1 MIGSLIGLIK
11 EKTPS
16 AILLEVN
23 GIGYEISI
31 PLSTSFQLPKVGE
44 SAFLLTHL
52 VVREDQHSLY
62 GFATEE
68 ERKLFRALIKISGVG
83 AKLAITILS
92 GTNVTGFIQSVVN
105 EDIDALVH
113 LPGIGKKTAER
124 LVVEM
129 KDKISEI
136 SEILSFISTT
146 SLSAVFLP
154 MPGKWTRASM
164 SSFTTDWM
172 NPVTFVPERIVIAN
186 LAPTPLIFISALNN
200 FLSSSVANP

>member
-16 AILLEVN
+16 SILLEVN
-23 GIGYEISI
+23 GIGYEIAV
-31 PLSTSFQLPKVGE
+31 PLSTSFQLPNVGE
-44 SAFLLTHL
+44 SAYLLTHL

-62 GFATEE
+62 GFATDE

-92 GTNVTGFIQSVVN
+92 GTNVNGFIQSVVN

-124 LVVEM
+124 LIVEM
-129 KDKISEI
+129 KDKVSAISSDEN
-136 SEILSFISTT
+136 
-146 SLSAVFLP
+146 SLSQNNENSAVAEAINAL
-154 MPGKWTRASM
+154 
-164 SSFTTDWM
+164 
-172 NPVTFVPERIVIAN
+172 VN
-186 LAPTPLIFISALNN
+186 LGYKTKDAKTILDKIESEGLTVEELIRQALKSLNK
-200 FLSSSVANP
+200 

>member
-136 SEILSFISTT
+136 SDEQHNLQDSGVK
-146 SLSAVFLP
+146 SAVAEAINAL
-154 MPGKWTRASM
+154 
-164 SSFTTDWM
+164 
-172 NPVTFVPERIVIAN
+172 VN
-186 LAPTPLIFISALNN
+186 LGYKTKDAKNILDKIDSEELSVEDLIRQALKSLNK
-200 FLSSSVANP
+200 

>member
-23 GIGYEISI
+23 GIGYEISV

-44 SAFLLTHL
+44 SAYLLTHL

-92 GTNVTGFIQSVVN
+92 GTNVSGFIQSVVN

-124 LVVEM
+124 LIVEM

-136 SEILSFISTT
+136 SDDESNLSQANEN
-146 SLSAVFLP
+146 SAVGEAINAL
-154 MPGKWTRASM
+154 
-164 SSFTTDWM
+164 
-172 NPVTFVPERIVIAN
+172 VN
-186 LAPTPLIFISALNN
+186 LGYKTKDAKSILDKIESEDLSVEELIRQALKSLNK
-200 FLSSSVANP
+200 

>member
-16 AILLEVN
+16 SILLEVN
-23 GIGYEISI
+23 GIGYEIAV
-31 PLSTSFQLPKVGE
+31 PLSTSFQLPNVGE
-44 SAFLLTHL
+44 SAYLLTHL

-62 GFATEE
+62 GFATDE

-92 GTNVTGFIQSVVN
+92 GTNVNGFIQSVVN

-129 KDKISEI
+129 KDKVSEI
-136 SEILSFISTT
+136 SSDEN
-146 SLSAVFLP
+146 SLSESNENSAVAEAINAL
-154 MPGKWTRASM
+154 
-164 SSFTTDWM
+164 
-172 NPVTFVPERIVIAN
+172 VN
-186 LAPTPLIFISALNN
+186 LGYKTKDAKTILDKIESGGLTVEELIRQALKSLNK
-200 FLSSSVANP
+200 

>member
-16 AILLEVN
+16 SILLEVN
-23 GIGYEISI
+23 GIGYEIAV
-31 PLSTSFQLPKVGE
+31 PLSTSFQLPNVGE
-44 SAFLLTHL
+44 SAYLLTHL

-62 GFATEE
+62 GFATDE

-92 GTNVTGFIQSVVN
+92 GTNVNGFIQSVVN

-124 LVVEM
+124 LIVEM
-129 KDKISEI
+129 KDKVSEI
-136 SEILSFISTT
+136 SSDEN
-146 SLSAVFLP
+146 SLSQNNENSAVAEAINAL
-154 MPGKWTRASM
+154 
-164 SSFTTDWM
+164 
-172 NPVTFVPERIVIAN
+172 VN
-186 LAPTPLIFISALNN
+186 LGYKTKDAKNILDKIDSEGLTVEELIRQALKSLNK
-200 FLSSSVANP
+200 

>member
-44 SAFLLTHL
+44 SVFLLTHL

-92 GTNVTGFIQSVVN
+92 GTTVTGFIQSVVN

-136 SEILSFISTT
+136 SDEQHNLQDSGVK
-146 SLSAVFLP
+146 SAVAEAINAL
-154 MPGKWTRASM
+154 
-164 SSFTTDWM
+164 
-172 NPVTFVPERIVIAN
+172 VN
-186 LAPTPLIFISALNN
+186 LGYKTKDAKNILDKIDSEELSVEDLIRQALKSLNK
-200 FLSSSVANP
+200 

>member
-16 AILLEVN
+16 SVLLEVN
-23 GIGYEISI
+23 GIGYEIAV
-31 PLSTSFQLPKVGE
+31 PLSTSFQLPNVGE
-44 SAFLLTHL
+44 SAYLLTHL

-62 GFATEE
+62 GFATDE

-92 GTNVTGFIQSVVN
+92 GTNVNGFIQSVVN

-124 LVVEM
+124 LIVEM
-129 KDKISEI
+129 KDKVSEI
-136 SEILSFISTT
+136 SSDEN
-146 SLSAVFLP
+146 SLSQNNENSAVAEAINAL
-154 MPGKWTRASM
+154 
-164 SSFTTDWM
+164 
-172 NPVTFVPERIVIAN
+172 VN
-186 LAPTPLIFISALNN
+186 LGYKTKDAKTILDKIESEGLTVEELIRQALKSLNK
-200 FLSSSVANP
+200 

>member
-136 SEILSFISTT
+136 SDKQHNLQDSGVN
-146 SLSAVFLP
+146 SAVAEAINAL
-154 MPGKWTRASM
+154 
-164 SSFTTDWM
+164 
-172 NPVTFVPERIVIAN
+172 VN
-186 LAPTPLIFISALNN
+186 LGYKTKDAKNILDKIDSEELSVEDLIRQALKSLNK
-200 FLSSSVANP
+200 

>member
-16 AILLEVN
+16 SILLEVN
-23 GIGYEISI
+23 GIGYEIAV
-31 PLSTSFQLPKVGE
+31 PLSTSFQLPNVGE
-44 SAFLLTHL
+44 SAYLLTHL

-62 GFATEE
+62 GFATDE

-92 GTNVTGFIQSVVN
+92 GTNVNGFIQSVVN

-124 LVVEM
+124 LIVEM
-129 KDKISEI
+129 KDKVSEI
-136 SEILSFISTT
+136 SSDEN
-146 SLSAVFLP
+146 SLSQSNENSAVAEAINAL
-154 MPGKWTRASM
+154 
-164 SSFTTDWM
+164 
-172 NPVTFVPERIVIAN
+172 VN
-186 LAPTPLIFISALNN
+186 LWYKTKDAKTILDKIESEGLTVEELIRQALKSLNK
-200 FLSSSVANP
+200 

>member
-16 AILLEVN
+16 SILLEVN
-23 GIGYEISI
+23 GIGYEIAV
-31 PLSTSFQLPKVGE
+31 PLSTSFQLPNVGE
-44 SAFLLTHL
+44 SAYLLTHL
-52 VVREDQHSLY
+52 VVREDQHSLF
-62 GFATEE
+62 GFATDE

-92 GTNVTGFIQSVVN
+92 GTNVNGFIQSVVN

-129 KDKISEI
+129 KDKVSEI
-136 SEILSFISTT
+136 SSDEN
-146 SLSAVFLP
+146 SLSQNNENSAV
-154 MPGKWTRASM
+154 AEA
-164 SSFTTDWM
+164 M
-172 NPVTFVPERIVIAN
+172 NALVN
-186 LAPTPLIFISALNN
+186 LGYKTKDAKTILDKIESEGLTVEELIRQALKSLNK
-200 FLSSSVANP
+200 

>member
-83 AKLAITILS
+83 AKLAIIILS

-136 SEILSFISTT
+136 SDEQHNLQDSGVN
-146 SLSAVFLP
+146 SAVAEAINAL
-154 MPGKWTRASM
+154 
-164 SSFTTDWM
+164 
-172 NPVTFVPERIVIAN
+172 VN
-186 LAPTPLIFISALNN
+186 LGYKTKDAKNILDKIDSEELSVEDLIRQALKSLNK
-200 FLSSSVANP
+200 

>member
-16 AILLEVN
+16 SILLEVN

-136 SEILSFISTT
+136 SDDQNNLPDSGAN
-146 SLSAVFLP
+146 SAVAEAINAL
-154 MPGKWTRASM
+154 
-164 SSFTTDWM
+164 
-172 NPVTFVPERIVIAN
+172 VN
-186 LAPTPLIFISALNN
+186 LGYKTKDAKNILDKIDSEELSVEDLIRQALKSLNK
-200 FLSSSVANP
+200 

>member
-52 VVREDQHSLY
+52 VVREDHHSLY

-129 KDKISEI
+129 KDKISE
-136 SEILSFISTT
+136 LSDEQQNLQDSGVN
-146 SLSAVFLP
+146 SAVAEAINAL
-154 MPGKWTRASM
+154 
-164 SSFTTDWM
+164 
-172 NPVTFVPERIVIAN
+172 VN
-186 LAPTPLIFISALNN
+186 LGYKTKDAKNILDKIDSEELSVEDLIRQALKSLNK
-200 FLSSSVANP
+200 

>member
-16 AILLEVN
+16 SILLEVN

-136 SEILSFISTT
+136 SDEQHNLQDSGVK
-146 SLSAVFLP
+146 SAVAEAINAL
-154 MPGKWTRASM
+154 
-164 SSFTTDWM
+164 
-172 NPVTFVPERIVIAN
+172 VN
-186 LAPTPLIFISALNN
+186 LGYKTKDAKNILDKIDSEELSVEDLIRQALNH
-200 FLSSSVANP
+200 

>member
-16 AILLEVN
+16 SILLEVN
-23 GIGYEISI
+23 GIGYEIAV
-31 PLSTSFQLPKVGE
+31 PLSTSFQLPNVGE
-44 SAFLLTHL
+44 SAYLLTHL

-62 GFATEE
+62 GFATDE

-92 GTNVTGFIQSVVN
+92 GTNVNGFIQSVVN

-129 KDKISEI
+129 KDKVSEI
-136 SEILSFISTT
+136 SSDEN
-146 SLSAVFLP
+146 SLSQNNENSAVAEAINAL
-154 MPGKWTRASM
+154 
-164 SSFTTDWM
+164 
-172 NPVTFVPERIVIAN
+172 VN
-186 LAPTPLIFISALNN
+186 LGYKTKDAKTILDKIDSEGLTVEELIRQALKSLNK
-200 FLSSSVANP
+200 

>member
-16 AILLEVN
+16 SILLEVN

-136 SEILSFISTT
+136 SDEQQNLQDSGIN
-146 SLSAVFLP
+146 SAVAEAINAL
-154 MPGKWTRASM
+154 
-164 SSFTTDWM
+164 
-172 NPVTFVPERIVIAN
+172 VN
-186 LAPTPLIFISALNN
+186 LGYKTKDAKNILDKIDSEELSVEDLIRQALKSLNK
-200 FLSSSVANP
+200 

>member
-16 AILLEVN
+16 AILLDVN
-23 GIGYEISI
+23 GIGYEIAI

-136 SEILSFISTT
+136 SDEQHNLQDSGVN
-146 SLSAVFLP
+146 SAVAEAINAL
-154 MPGKWTRASM
+154 
-164 SSFTTDWM
+164 
-172 NPVTFVPERIVIAN
+172 VN
-186 LAPTPLIFISALNN
+186 LGYKTKDAKNILDKIDSEELSVEDLIRQALKSLNK
-200 FLSSSVANP
+200 